1 MYFGIIYHTWAQNLN
16 LTSHLVILK
25 KRTSS
30 KQFLPRQPLFRENAI
45 KKFIDKVYLEN
56 IFFFIRRFNK
66 HLLQFTLSVKV
77 NIEKWSTLQ

>member
-25 KRTSS
+25 K
-30 KQFLPRQPLFRENAI
+30 KELQVNNFLLRQPLFRENAI

-56 IFFFIRRFNK
+56 IFFFYMQI
-66 HLLQFTLSVKV
+66 
-77 NIEKWSTLQ
+77 